1 MMTDFQTKLDRLL
14 PRVEK
19 PARYI
24 GGELHSVVR
33 KADASQLRF
42 AFCFP
47 DSYEIGMSYMGLS
60 ILYHLLNKTDHTYCE
75 RCFTP
80 APDMAEEMR
89 RAELPLFTLETK
101 TPLSEMDIIGFTLQ
115 YELCYSNILL
125 MLQLSG
131 IPVRTSERTDKHP
144 LIIAGGPCAFNP
156 EPIADFFDVILLGDG
171 EELLPEFCRI
181 YAEFKAQGKGRQE
194 FLEEVSLL
202 QGVYIPSFYAVER
215 DGDGKYLS
223 HRKLRE
229 CAPNKV
235 LKAIVRDIDKVDFPK
250 ESIVPLIEVVHDR
263 SVAELF
269 RGCSAGCRFCQAG
282 MIYRPVRERSE
293 DRVMDIAVSQLE
305 SSGHEELSLL
315 SLSTSDY
322 TRFESLVSRL
332 KDYCRDN
339 MVNLSLPSLRMDNFS
354 FELLDEIQGNRKS
367 GLTFAPEAGTQRLRD
382 IINKNITEEH
392 IFGSLGRA
400 LEMGWT
406 SVKLYFMIGLP
417 GETREDLDGIVDLA
431 ARIMDM
437 AREQN
442 RGKVGRFNV
451 SVSVSN
457 FVPKPCTPFMWAR
470 QDSPEEFKDKQ
481 FYLKDELKK
490 IKGVSY
496 RYHDPFASMLEAVFA
511 RGGRELSPVLERASE
526 LGACFDAWT
535 EGFKEGIWR
544 QVLEEFGID
553 EYYPALAGGDT
564 SSVLPW
570 EIVDCGVSREYLLSE
585 WERAMRGDT
594 TKDCRYGCNGC
605 GVNEYTSCDWGGIY
619 A

>member
-1 MMTDFQTKLDRLL
+1 MDRLL

-33 KADASQLRF
+33 KPDASQLRF

-115 YELCYSNILL
+115 YELCYSNILM
-125 MLQLSG
+125 MLKLAG
-131 IPVRTSERTDKHP
+131 IPLRASERADKHP

-181 YAEFKAQGKGRQE
+181 YAEFKAQGKSRQE
-194 FLEEVSLL
+194 FLEEVSRL

-215 DGDGKYLS
+215 DGDGKYLR

-229 CAPNKV
+229 CAPDKV
-235 LKAIVRDIDKVDFPK
+235 IKAIVRDIDKVDFPK

-400 LEMGWT
+400 LQMGWT

-442 RGKVGRFNV
+442 RGRVGRFNV

-470 QDSPEEFKDKQ
+470 QDSPEEFEGKQ

-496 RYHDPFASMLEAVFA
+496 RYHDPFGSMLEAVFA
-511 RGGRELSPVLERASE
+511 RGGRELSPLLERASE

-535 EGFKEGIWR
+535 EGFKEDIWR

-553 EYYPALAGGDT
+553 EKYPALAGSDT
-564 SSVLPW
+564 SPALPW

-585 WERAMRGDT
+585 WERAMRGET

>member
-1 MMTDFQTKLDRLL
+1 MDRLL

-33 KADASQLRF
+33 EPDGKQLRF

-47 DSYEIGMSYMGLS
+47 DSYEIGMSYMGLN

-80 APDMAEEMR
+80 APDMAEEMKK
-89 RAELPLFTLETK
+89 AELPLFTLETK
-101 TPLSEMDIIGFTLQ
+101 TPLSEMNIIGFTLQ

-125 MLQLSG
+125 MLELAG
-131 IPVRTSERTDKHP
+131 IPVRACNRSNEHP

-156 EPIADFFDVILLGDG
+156 EPIADFFDAVLLGDG
-171 EELLPEFCRI
+171 EELLPEFCSI
-181 YAEFKAQGKGRQE
+181 YADCKATGRSREE
-194 FLEEVSLL
+194 FLEEIARV
-202 QGVYIPSFYAVER
+202 QGVYIPSFYEVER
-215 DGDGKYLS
+215 DSSGQYLR
-223 HRKLRE
+223 HRKIRE
-229 CAPNKV
+229 CAPDRI
-235 LKAIVRDIDKVDFPK
+235 LKAIVGNIDEVDFPEK
-250 ESIVPLIEVVHDR
+250 SIVPLIEVVHDR

-322 TRFESLVSRL
+322 TRFESLVTKL
-332 KDYCRDN
+332 KHYCRDN
-339 MVNLSLPSLRMDNFS
+339 KVNLSLPSLRMDNFS
-354 FELLDEIQGNRKS
+354 FELLDEIQGARKS

-382 IINKNITEEH
+382 VINKNITEEH
-392 IFGSLGRA
+392 IFGSLRRA
-400 LEMGWT
+400 LEMGWN

-417 GETREDLDGIVDLA
+417 TETREDLDGIVDLA
-431 ARIMDM
+431 GRIMELV
-437 AREQN
+437 REYN
-442 RGKVGRFNV
+442 GGKIGRFNL
-451 SVSVSN
+451 SISVSN
-457 FVPKPCTPFMWAR
+457 FVPKPCTPFMWTR
-470 QDSPEEFKDKQ
+470 QDSPEEFEQKQ
-481 FYLKDELKK
+481 FYLKDKFKK
-490 IKGVSY
+490 IKGISY
-496 RYHDPFASMLEAVFA
+496 RYHDPYSSMLEAVFA
-511 RGGRELSPVLERASE
+511 RGGRELSSALERAVE

-535 EGFKEGIWR
+535 EGFKENIWR
-544 QVLEEFGID
+544 QVLEENDID
-553 EYYPALAGGDT
+553 ESNPALAGT
-564 SSVLPW
+564 NSISPLPW
-570 EIVDCGVSREYLLSE
+570 EIVDCGISRDYLLSE
-585 WERAMRGDT
+585 WKKALQANT

-605 GVNEYTSCDWGGIY
+605 GINECTNCEWGGIY